1 MIQWKRFRR
10 FPRALL
16 WASRLTVDDQPRVQ
30 RMIVR
35 TVSQAENK
43 STQENER
50 VGADNYFQYVYVSIH
65 IYDIHF
71 ELRKGV
77 ACWEPDLAV
86 FC

>member
-1 MIQWKRFRR
+1 MG
-10 FPRALL
+10 
-16 WASRLTVDDQPRVQ
+16 RLTVDDQNDSEKQ
-30 RMIVR
+30 TASSK

-43 STQENER
+43 SIQENER
-50 VGADNYFQYVYVSIH
+50 VGADNCFQYVYVSIH